1 MFAASVLDLSAIPN
15 AQRAAVQ
22 ALLEEVAALKD
33 ITRRQEHL
41 IAERSPR
48 RPRRR

>member
-41 IAERSPR
+41 IAVRDR
-48 RPRRR
+48 AC